1 MTLTIQAYI
10 QQGNVNSNYAA
21 SFAQDFKQARAII
34 RHHHFYVGPTNS
46 GKTYH
51 ALNALI
57 AANSGVYLA
66 PLRLLAMEVRDKLMA
81 AGVPCNLITGEE
93 RDLVE
98 GAQHTASTIEMM
110 NPSQMLDVAIIDEI
124 QMLQDPDRG
133 SAWTAALVGVP
144 ARQVFVCG
152 SNAVTALCVRVLTT
166 LGESHEITH
175 LQRMT
180 PLVLEDESLCGKRYS
195 NQKLK
200 STLQKGDAIIAF
212 SRKDVLTL
220 SARLR
225 QWGFTVA
232 SIYGALSPEVRRHES
247 ERFCDGRADIL
258 VATDAIGMGLNLP
271 IRRVIFC
278 NIHKFDGAASRLLN
292 ATEVRQIAG
301 RAGRF
306 GIYETGFVTILEDDE
321 RFHIEHMLATDDT
334 SELSKLPIAPQFSQL
349 AEIAAKIHTVKLS
362 ECLDYFAQKLTF
374 ENALFALGSVTTLHA
389 QALLV
394 DEFAPKMALK
404 DKFIFACA
412 PISVNTN
419 IEKDYFLMC
428 LQSAYL
434 LAARALPEA
443 PNWLNSAN
451 QTHFN
456 SKYLQAAENLSQNI
470 SLYAWLS
477 YKFPQVFVDGDS
489 VITFRKQVSKYIERA
504 LLTQAGYGQTARE
517 IDILKN

>member
-1 MTLTIQAYI
+1 MKPNIHFNLLA
-10 QQGNVNSNYAA
+10 NDYAA
-21 SFAQDFKQARAII
+21 SFALDFKQARAIN

-51 ALNALI
+51 AFNALI
-57 AANSGVYLA
+57 AAKSGVYLA
-66 PLRLLAMEVRDKLMA
+66 PLRLLAMEVRDKLIA

-93 RDLVE
+93 RDIID

-110 NPSQMLDVAIIDEI
+110 NPNKLVDVAIIDEI

-152 SNAVTALCVRVLTT
+152 SNAVTAPCLQVI
-166 LGESHEITH
+166 ESLNETVEITH

-195 NQKLK
+195 KPKLK
-200 STLQKGDAIIAF
+200 PKLQKGDAIIVF
-212 SRKDVLTL
+212 SRKDVLTF
-220 SARLR
+220 SARFK

-247 ERFCDGRADIL
+247 ERFCTGQADIL

-271 IRRVIFC
+271 IRRVIFSA
-278 NIHKFDGAASRLLN
+278 IHKFDGVAARLLN

-306 GIYETGFVTILEDDE
+306 GIYETGFVSILEDDE

-334 SELSKLPIAPQFSQL
+334 SELTKLPIAPNFNQL
-349 AEIAAKIHTVKLS
+349 AEIAEKMHTAKLA
-362 ECLDYFAQKLTF
+362 ECLEYFAQQLKF
-374 ENALFALGSVTTLHA
+374 ENALFALSNVATLHA

-412 PISVNTN
+412 PISINTN

-434 LAARALPEA
+434 LAPRALPAA
-443 PNWLNSAN
+443 PHWLDVTNPK
-451 QTHFN
+451 HFN
-456 SKYLQAAENLSQNI
+456 SKYLQTAENLSQNI

-477 YKFPQVFVDGDS
+477 FKFSQVFTDGNS
-489 VITFRKQVSKYIERA
+489 VKAFRNHVSKYIENA

-517 IDILKN
+517 ADILKH

>member
-1 MTLTIQAYI
+1 MKSTIQ
-10 QQGNVNSNYAA
+10 SNLLANDYAA
-21 SFAQDFKQARAII
+21 SFTLEFKQARAII

-57 AANSGVYLA
+57 AAKSGVYLA

-110 NPSQMLDVAIIDEI
+110 NVNQVVDVAIIDEI
-124 QMLQDPDRG
+124 QMLQDDGRG

-152 SNAVTALCVRVLTT
+152 SNAVTTLCLRVLAS
-166 LGESHEITH
+166 LNESYEITH

-180 PLVLEDESLCGKRYS
+180 PLVLEDDSLCGKRYS
-195 NQKLK
+195 KPKLK
-200 STLQKGDAIIAF
+200 PKLQKGDAIIAF
-212 SRKDVLTL
+212 SRKDVLTF
-220 SARLR
+220 SARFR
-225 QWGFTVA
+225 QWGFNVA

-247 ERFCDGRADIL
+247 ARFCSGQADIL

-271 IRRVIFC
+271 IRRVIFA
-278 NIHKFDGAASRLLN
+278 NIFKFDGFASRLLN

-306 GIYETGFVTILEDDE
+306 GIYETGLVNIMEDDE

-334 SELSKLPIAPQFSQL
+334 CEILKLPIAPNFNQL
-349 AEIAAKIHTVKLS
+349 ADIATKMHSTKLA
-362 ECLDYFAQKLTF
+362 ECLDYFAQKLKF
-374 ENALFALGSVTTLHA
+374 ENALFSLSSVATLHA

-394 DEFAPKMALK
+394 DQFAPKMALK
-404 DKFIFACA
+404 DKFVFACA

-428 LQSAYL
+428 LQSAYI
-434 LAARALPEA
+434 LAPRALPVA
-443 PNWLNSAN
+443 PKWINS
-451 QTHFN
+451 TN
-456 SKYLQAAENLSQNI
+456 SKYLLEAENLSQNI

-477 YKFPQVFVDGDS
+477 YKFPQVFVDRNS
-489 VITFRKQVSKYIERA
+489 VNALRKQVNSYIERA

-517 IDILKN
+517 TDIVKY